1 MERDIEI
8 AARIVREKIHKELQD
23 GYTKH
28 GDIDLYTACSG
39 TVDKYAVPLFKA
51 GAEWRINSAWHDV
64 TEKPELNEFF
74 VYFDEN
80 NQYETDCFH
89 KELIL
94 TINWEDYV
102 AVNKLKRWA
111 YMKDLVPNKEKQ
123 L

>member
-39 TVDKYAVPLFKA
+39 TVDKYAVPLFKS
-51 GAEWRINSAWHDV
+51 GAEWRINSAWHDAS
-64 TEKPELNEFF
+64 EKPELNEFF
-74 VYFDEN
+74 VYCDEN
-80 NQYETDCFH
+80 NQYETDCFY

-94 TINWEDYV
+94 TVNWEDYV
-102 AVNKLKRWA
+102 AVNNLVRWA
-111 YMKDLVPNKEKQ
+111 YMKDLSPNKEN
-123 L
+123 